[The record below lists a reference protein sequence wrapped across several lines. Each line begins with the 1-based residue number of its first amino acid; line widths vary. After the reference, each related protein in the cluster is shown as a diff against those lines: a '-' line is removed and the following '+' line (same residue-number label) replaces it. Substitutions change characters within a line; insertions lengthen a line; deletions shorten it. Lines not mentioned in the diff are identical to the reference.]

1 VPVPTELPNS
11 FKQDSIMSTL
21 TIIDLPMSRALD
33 YKAMAAIRG
42 AGSTGDWCL
51 FAFQPFIPA
60 SDRIVP
66 TVNFF
71 QTNYFADQLN
81 LTNTN
86 IDVHNSGGAVNIST
100 VQNAL
105 NIIQGASTGTPS

>member
-1 VPVPTELPNS
+1 MTT
-11 FKQDSIMSTL
+11 TL
-21 TIIDLPMSRALD
+21 SIIDLPRNRALD
-33 YKAMAAIRG
+33 YKAMSVIRG
-42 AGSTGDWCL
+42 AGLTGDWCL
-51 FAFQPFIPA
+51 FAFQPFVPA

-81 LTNTN
+81 LTSTN
-86 IDVHNSGGAVNIST
+86 IDVHNSGGGVNIST

-105 NIIQGASTGTPS
+105 NIIQATGTPS

>member
-1 VPVPTELPNS
+1 MTTIL
-11 FKQDSIMSTL
+11 SIV
-21 TIIDLPMSRALD
+21 DLPRSRALD
-33 YKAMAAIRG
+33 YKAMAVIRG
-42 AGSTGDWCL
+42 AGTTGDWCL
-51 FAFQPFIPA
+51 FAFQPFIPQ

-66 TVNFF
+66 TVNFY

-86 IDVHNSGGAVNIST
+86 IDVHNSGGAVNINT

-105 NIIQGASTGTPS
+105 NIIQGASGTPS

>member
-1 VPVPTELPNS
+1 
-11 FKQDSIMSTL
+11 MSTL
-21 TIIDLPMSRALD
+21 TIIDLPTSRALD
-33 YKAMAAIRG
+33 YKAMAVIRG

-105 NIIQGASTGTPS
+105 NLIQGASTGTAS

>member
-1 VPVPTELPNS
+1 
-11 FKQDSIMSTL
+11 MSTL
-21 TIIDLPMSRALD
+21 TISDLPTSRALD
-33 YKAMAAIRG
+33 YKAMAVIRG

-51 FAFQPFIPA
+51 FAFQPFMPA

-66 TVNFF
+66 FF
-71 QTNYFADQLN
+71 FFFLFFFFVDQLN

-86 IDVHNSGGAVNIST
+86 IDVHNSGGGVNINT